1 MKLIKTFVLLIIL
14 LPALQASAQEIGL
27 EKLNSRFQSFNYYG
41 VISLSDTLLQ
51 NKDEL
56 PAESL
61 INVYLLRGIS
71 FYSIAKEDSARS
83 SFIEIL
89 NINPEYSPNPSEISP
104 KIINLFEKIRSDFIK
119 IKGNANTK
127 NEVPDSITTFL
138 SNPGL
143 LKIEK
148 DIFSN
153 AVIRSAL
160 LPGFGHL
167 YLKQDFKG
175 WFLTSISAA
184 SISSMIYFIFD
195 SNKKQN
201 SYLNETDLNLIQN
214 KYDTYNSA
222 YKIRNTLIVTS
233 VVLWLY
239 SQIDLLFFSDDL
251 FAEKLNA
258 EITSDLFHNS
268 PSNISLNLKFNF

>member
-222 YKIRNTLIVTS
+222 YKIRNTLIVT
-233 VVLWLY
+233 
-239 SQIDLLFFSDDL
+239 
-251 FAEKLNA
+251 
-258 EITSDLFHNS
+258 
-268 PSNISLNLKFNF
+268 

>member
-184 SISSMIYFIFD
+184 SICSMIYFIFD